1 MKSVRDVGGEVFA
14 EMLRQSIHGST
25 IKHAI
30 SHGTAL
36 PVAKGNTAVKMKVHQ
51 PKLMDLESQ

>member
-1 MKSVRDVGGEVFA
+1 MRDVGGEVFA